1 VYCLCI
7 ALLSVGREEADPS
20 VAAYWKQLPS
30 ATLTHNDTVLE
41 LHNGTF
47 FFGSEDLGAKLF
59 IRDFWYDA
67 VENRLKEH
75 FSSGGKAMAIIG
87 NPGDV
92 RQHQL
97 RVVVASEANILV
109 TVAIMCRYW

>member
-1 VYCLCI
+1 
-7 ALLSVGREEADPS
+7 
-20 VAAYWKQLPS
+20 
-30 ATLTHNDTVLE
+30 VLE
-41 LHNGTF
+41 LHKGTY

-92 RQHQL
+92 RQHYLSHFSSSGCIRSSYANHFAINVQVSV
-97 RVVVASEANILV
+97 RVCWATYCFGDGLVKANV
-109 TVAIMCRYW
+109 